1 LIFSCTYLKFSLPY
15 LQSFS
20 SLVFEKIGFSIED
33 SRLTA
38 SLLTRADQRGIDSHG
53 IARLKGYHDLF
64 KADRLNPKPVFKWQ
78 SKYSTLGVLD
88 ADKSIGFLSAHLAM
102 KRCIEMAQLHGVGIV
117 AVKNSNHFGIAGQY
131 ALMAAEKNLVGMAMT
146 NASPLVAPTFSKDK
160 MLGTNP
166 IAIAVPAL
174 SSRPFVLDMATT
186 TAANGKLEI
195 LQRKNGLAPDGWI
208 QKEDG
213 SLTSNP
219 NELKSG
225 GALRPLGS
233 FPNLGSHKGYG
244 LGAAVDILTGVLSGA
259 NFGPW
264 VPPFVSF
271 LPLAENLVG
280 EGIGHFFMAF
290 RVDGFMEELE
300 FLKRMDVWMET
311 FRNSNSIGKE
321 AVLVPGDPEWILE
334 DERSES
340 GIPLLPAVVDDLN
353 RLASEL
359 GIQPFS

>member
-1 LIFSCTYLKFSLPY
+1 LKFSLTH

-20 SLVFEKIGFSIED
+20 SLVFEKIGFSKED
-33 SRLTA
+33 SILTSA
-38 SLLTRADQRGIDSHG
+38 LLTRADLRGIDSHG
-53 IARLKGYHDLF
+53 IARLKGYYDLF
-64 KADRLNPKPVFKWQ
+64 KADRLNPKPNFKWH
-78 SKYSTLGVLD
+78 SKFPTLAVLD
-88 ADKSIGFLSAHLAM
+88 ADKSIGFLSANAAM
-102 KRCIEMAQLHGVGIV
+102 DRCIEMAQINGVGVV

-131 ALMAAEKNLVGMAMT
+131 ALKAAEKNLVGMAMT
-146 NASPLVAPTFSKDK
+146 NASPLVAPTFSRDK
-160 MLGTNP
+160 LLGTNP
-166 IAIAVPAL
+166 ISIAVPAL

-219 NELKSG
+219 NELKAG

-233 FPNLGSHKGYG
+233 FPYLGSHKGYG

-271 LPLAENLVG
+271 LPLAENMVG
-280 EGIGHFFMAF
+280 EGIGHFFLAF
-290 RVDGFMEELE
+290 RVDGFMEESE

-311 FRNSNSIGKE
+311 FRNSTAIGKD

-334 DERSES
+334 DERSKF
-340 GIPLLPAVVDDLN
+340 GIPLLSTVVDDLN
-353 RLASEL
+353 RLAKEL
-359 GIQPFS
+359 GLPAFS